1 MNRCVGVATQKSK
14 MKKVYVLGSFST
26 PIRKWSE
33 KSHKDLVRDAYL
45 GVLKDADL
53 SNGDLIETIWS
64 GSAMM
69 NSWGQNMIRG
79 QVAFTP
85 LIREGI
91 IPERL
96 PFFNVEGGCATG
108 SLAFHGAWRDIQAGI
123 SHVSIAMGFE
133 KVHIPHDRALEF
145 SQFNSGIDQQDP
157 GEWQSLY
164 SDLAELTGSVFETA
178 PNRSMFMDTY
188 GMQARYHMWKYGTT
202 QRQIAIAA
210 AKNHCN
216 GCLNP
221 DAQYRFRMTPEEV
234 LSDREISYP
243 LTRSMCAPVADGA
256 AAAILISEEFYHSL
270 PSAMQ
275 SRCVEIAAACLT
287 SGKYRGVDEP
297 SLSYVAAQKAYEM
310 AGIGPGD
317 VDCAEVHD
325 ATAFGE
331 IYQAEMMQFCPIGEG
346 GKLVESGETTIE
358 GKIPINTSG
367 GLISKGHPIGAT
379 GLSMIN
385 ELVTQ
390 VRGEAGKRQIKD
402 VEFALQENGGGVVGI
417 EEAACSVLIFKKQA

>member
-1 MNRCVGVATQKSK
+1 MKS
-14 MKKVYVLGSFST
+14 VYILGSYST
-26 PIRKWSE
+26 PVKKWPE
-33 KSHKDLVRDAYL
+33 KSHKDLVREAYL
-45 GVLKDADL
+45 GVLKDAGL
-53 SNGDLIETIWS
+53 ENGDLIESIWS

-79 QVAFTP
+79 QVVFTP
-85 LIREGI
+85 LIREGL

-96 PFFNVEGGCATG
+96 PFYNVEGGCATG
-108 SLAFHGAWRDIQAGI
+108 SLAFHGAWRDIQAGLTQ
-123 SHVSIAMGFE
+123 VSLAMGFE
-133 KVHIPHDRALEF
+133 KVHIPGNPDLQF

-157 GEWQSLY
+157 EEWLSVY
-164 SDLAELTGSVFETA
+164 RKMAGLTGTTFETGT
-178 PNRSMFMDTY
+178 NRSMFMDTY

-216 GCLNP
+216 GSLNP
-221 DAQYRFRMTPEEV
+221 GAQYRFKMTPEEV
-234 LSDREISYP
+234 LADRMVSYP

-256 AAAILISEEFYHSL
+256 AAAILCSEEFYQNL
-270 PSAMQ
+270 PSVVQA
-275 SRCVEIAAACLT
+275 RCVRIAAACLT
-287 SGKYRGVDEP
+287 SRKYRGFDEP
-297 SLSYVAAQKAYEM
+297 SLSYVAAKKAYEM
-310 AGIGPGD
+310 AGVRPEDI
-317 VDCAEVHD
+317 DCAEVHD

-346 GKLVESGETTIE
+346 GRFVESGATALG

-367 GLISKGHPIGAT
+367 GLIAKGHPIGAT

-390 VRGEAGKRQIKD
+390 LRGEAGERQVKNA
-402 VEFALQENGGGVVGI
+402 EFALQENGGGVVGI
-417 EEAACSVLIFKKQA
+417 EEAACSLLIFQKI

>member
-1 MNRCVGVATQKSK
+1 
-14 MKKVYVLGSFST
+14 MKNVYVLGSYST
-26 PIRKWSE
+26 PIKKWPE
-33 KSHKDLVRDAYL
+33 KSHKDLVREAYM
-45 GVLKDADL
+45 GVLKDAGFE
-53 SNGDLIETIWS
+53 NGDLIGSVWS

-79 QVAFTP
+79 QVVFTP
-85 LIREGI
+85 LIREGLL
-91 IPERL
+91 PERL
-96 PFFNVEGGCATG
+96 PFYNVEGGCATG

-123 SHVSIAMGFE
+123 THVSLAMGFE
-133 KVHIPHDRALEF
+133 KVHIPGNISLQF

-157 GEWQSLY
+157 QEWLSLY
-164 SDLAELTGSVFETA
+164 QKMAEITGTEFETG

-202 QRQIAIAA
+202 QHQIAFAA

-216 GCLNP
+216 GSLNP
-221 DAQYRFRMTPEEV
+221 DAQYRFRMTPDEV
-234 LSDREISYP
+234 LEDRLVSYP

-256 AAAILISEEFYHSL
+256 ASAILCSEEFYKNL
-270 PSAMQ
+270 PANAQ
-275 SRCVEIAAACLT
+275 QRCVKIAAACLT
-287 SGKYRGVDEP
+287 SGKYRGFDEP
-297 SLSYVAAQKAYEM
+297 SLSYVAAKKAYEM
-310 AGIGPGD
+310 AGIGPAD
-317 VDCAEVHD
+317 IDCAEVHD

-346 GKLVESGETTIE
+346 GKFVESGETSLE

-367 GLISKGHPIGAT
+367 GLIAKGHPIGAT

-390 VRGEAGKRQIKD
+390 IRGEAGERQVKNA
-402 VEFALQENGGGVVGI
+402 EFALQENGGGVVGI
-417 EEAACSVLIFKKQA
+417 EEAACSLIIFGKDR